1 MAFTTWAAIRSDAQ
15 DALADYIA
23 GSPITKEYEIN
34 GKRHVY
40 RSIDELKNLIKLTYE
55 MENLESAGS
64 ASGRVS
70 YGRHRRFD

>member
-1 MAFTTWAAIRSDAQ
+1 MAFTSWADIRSDAQ
-15 DALADYIA
+15 NALADYIA

-40 RSIDELKNLIKLTYE
+40 RSIEELEKLIELTYK
-55 MENLESAGS
+55 MENLENAGTT
-64 ASGRVS
+64 SGRVS